1 MVLGKSQG
9 VRASSFAIG
18 RVLEV
23 PNLSWE
29 MEGYQGIKICSS
41 HHFSQITL
49 LHHHTTGYHPHPG
62 ILQGGQQHPR
72 AGPGSLPKQAD
83 YLSTP
88 KETPCPVTPTRTL
101 HSNMDTGKH
110 PLFWGEGIMAVSTA
124 QTAFVGFLPFKPKA
138 TITKNQKPL
147 TFDKAFKFERGQ
159 EKVPR
164 KGRETTFFKT
174 F

>member
-9 VRASSFAIG
+9 VRASSFAIR

-72 AGPGSLPKQAD
+72 AGPGGLPKQAD
-83 YLSTP
+83 VFVHSQGDSLPCHPNQNTALKYGHWKAST
-88 KETPCPVTPTRTL
+88 VLGRGDYGSQ
-101 HSNMDTGKH
+101 HSTNCFCWL
-110 PLFWGEGIMAVSTA
+110 P
-124 QTAFVGFLPFKPKA
+124 AFQAKSNNNK
-138 TITKNQKPL
+138 KSK
-147 TFDKAFKFERGQ
+147 
-159 EKVPR
+159 
-164 KGRETTFFKT
+164 TTNI
-174 F
+174 